1 MTRLLL
7 HHATLIDGTG
17 AAPLADAAVLIDDG
31 RIHWAGT
38 LSDAPTDDAVRIDV
52 GGNTICPGFFDCH
65 VHFSLP
71 GGGAT
76 PLDRALHPPSY
87 HYFQLIER
95 LRATLHNGVTTARD
109 LMGIDAGVRDAVA
122 HGLVE
127 GPRLLVAINMLSQT
141 CGHADFHLPSGL
153 DLTPMIGGSLV
164 DTVDEARRRTRQ
176 LIAAGAD
183 VLKVASSGGVSSPS
197 DQPEWLGMRR
207 ELIAAVVEEAAA
219 YGHKR
224 VAAHAIGHAG
234 IEAAVEAGVTSIEHG
249 YQLDDALRQRMVDAG
264 IFLVPT
270 LLETMADVTAS
281 PSGQAKSARWH
292 ALAHESIAASA
303 AAGVK
308 IAVGT
313 DAGLGPGHGTNLREL
328 GLLVRFGG
336 LTPMQAIVAGTSTSA
351 QLCGLSDELGTVAA
365 GKVADLVVVRGDP
378 LADIDGL
385 GEPQNILLVLKEG
398 RVAVDRGGFVPVAGA
413 AAAAPPPESTT
424 PR

>member
-1 MTRLLL
+1 MNRLLL

-17 AAPLADAAVLIDDG
+17 DAPLADAAVLIEDG
-31 RIHWAGT
+31 HILWVGT
-38 LSDAPTDDAVRIDV
+38 LSDAPADDAVRVDV
-52 GGNTICPGFFDCH
+52 GGHTICPGFFDCH

-71 GGGAT
+71 GAGAT
-76 PLDRALHPPSY
+76 PLDLALHPPSY
-87 HYFQLIER
+87 LHFQLIER
-95 LRATLHNGVTTARD
+95 LRVTLHNGVTTARD
-109 LMGIDAGVRDAVA
+109 LMGIDAGVRDAVG
-122 HGLVE
+122 HGLID
-127 GPRLLVAINMLSQT
+127 GPRLLVAINMMSQT

-153 DLTPMIGGSLV
+153 DLTPLIGGSLV
-164 DTVDEARRRTRQ
+164 DTVEGARRRTRE

-197 DQPEWLGMRR
+197 DQPEWLGMRT
-207 ELIAAVVEEAAA
+207 ELIAAVVQEAAA

-224 VAAHAIGHAG
+224 VAAHAIGYAG

-249 YQLDDALRQRMVDAG
+249 YQLDERLRRKMVDAG

-281 PSGQAKSARWH
+281 AAGEAKSASWH

-313 DAGLGPGHGTNLREL
+313 DAGLGPRHGTNLREL

-336 LTPMQAIVAGTSTSA
+336 LTPMQAVVAGTSASA
-351 QLCGLSDELGTVAA
+351 QLCGLSDQLGTVAA
-365 GKVADLVVVRGDP
+365 GKLADLVVVRGDP
-378 LADIDGL
+378 LADIDAL
-385 GEPQNILLVLKEG
+385 GEPENILLVLKEG
-398 RVAVDRGGFVPVAGA
+398 RVAIDRGGFVPA
-413 AAAAPPPESTT
+413 AAAAPAAPPPGNTA

>member
-1 MTRLLL
+1 MKRLLL

-17 AAPLADAAVLIDDG
+17 AAPLPDAAVLVEDG
-31 RIHWAGT
+31 HIRWAGKA
-38 LSDAPTDDAVRIDV
+38 SEAPADDATRVDL
-52 GGNTICPGFFDCH
+52 GGHTICPGFFDCH

-71 GGGAT
+71 GAGAT
-76 PLDRALHPPSY
+76 PIDRALNPPSY
-87 HYFQLIER
+87 HYFQLIDR
-95 LRATLHNGVTTARD
+95 LRVTLHNGVTTARD

-122 HGLVE
+122 HGLIE
-127 GPRLLVAINMLSQT
+127 GPRLLVAINMMSQT
-141 CGHADFHLPSGL
+141 CGHADFHLPSGI

-164 DTVDEARRRTRQ
+164 DTVDEARRRTRE

-183 VLKVASSGGVSSPS
+183 VIKVASSGGVSSPS

-207 ELIAAVVEEAAA
+207 ELITAVVEEAAA

-234 IEAAVEAGVTSIEHG
+234 IEAAVEAGVTSVEHG

-270 LLETMADVTAS
+270 LLETMADVTSS
-281 PSGQAKSARWH
+281 PAGQAKSAHWH
-292 ALAHESIAASA
+292 AVAQESIAASA

-313 DAGLGPGHGTNLREL
+313 DAGLSPEHGTNLREL

-336 LTPMQAIVAGTSTSA
+336 LTPMQAIVAATSTSA
-351 QLCGLSDELGTVAA
+351 ELCGLSDQLGTVEA
-365 GKVADLVVVRGDP
+365 GKLADLVIVRGDP
-378 LADIDGL
+378 LADIESVGDSD
-385 GEPQNILLVLKEG
+385 NILLVLKEG
-398 RVAVDRGGFVPVAGA
+398 RPAIDRAGFLPA
-413 AAAAPPPESTT
+413 
-424 PR
+424 